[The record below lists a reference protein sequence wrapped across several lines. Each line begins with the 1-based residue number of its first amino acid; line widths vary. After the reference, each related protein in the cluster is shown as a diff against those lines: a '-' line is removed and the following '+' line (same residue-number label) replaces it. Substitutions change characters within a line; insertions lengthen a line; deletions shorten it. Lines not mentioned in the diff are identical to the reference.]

1 MPNPLRVVVIGFGPV
16 GARLCEDLLPAVRDG
31 AIDLTVVG
39 AEQHAPYNRVLIAEL
54 AAARAD
60 LDGIV
65 LHDPDDSV
73 AAGARIALGTRV
85 IGVDRDAKV
94 VELET
99 GEQIGYDRLVLATGA
114 RANVPTLAGLERP
127 RYDADSVV
135 RAGTAAV
142 GTDPGLPSGV
152 TVLRDLADAERVRRA
167 VEAKARIIVLGAGVL
182 GLEFALLAADAG
194 AEVSVLH
201 HGPTPMP
208 RSLDRGAGTVLARAL
223 KARGIT
229 VFAHSRAEAV
239 AFHTADEGTRAFD
252 AVVTA
257 DGNYVRG
264 DLLVLSCGVG
274 ARTELATLAG
284 IRTAAGIIV
293 DEQLRSWS
301 DDDVYAIGDC
311 AHVVARTP
319 ENEALARLPGAPTG
333 LIGPGWRQ
341 AAWLAGRLRADATGA
356 VHTEPAPS
364 EKDAVV
370 MLKDEDIDVVAVG
383 EVDIDIWDAPVA
395 ESQPHRHVAQWA
407 DPQHGRYVKI
417 VTVDGVLDAFACIGM
432 PRTAAELTLL
442 YDRQGELPSDRS
454 LLLRLDG
461 ADAVGAAADAFA
473 PTSTVCSCNGVNVQ
487 RVTDS
492 IADGNDTVACLGRD
506 TRAGTGCGGCKPRLA
521 ELIERFA
528 LTEVARA

>member
-1 MPNPLRVVVIGFGPV
+1 MPAGLRVVVIGFGPV

-31 AIDLTVVG
+31 AIELTVIG

-54 AAARAD
+54 AAARAE

-65 LHDPDDSV
+65 LHDPADSI
-73 AAGARIALGTRV
+73 AAGARVLLGTRV
-85 IGVDRDAKV
+85 TGIDRVAKQV
-94 VELET
+94 NLET
-99 GEQIGYDRLVLATGA
+99 GEQVGYDRLVLATGA
-114 RANVPTLAGLERP
+114 RANVPTLSGLDRP
-127 RYDADSVV
+127 RYDEQALS
-135 RAGTAAV
+135 RAGSGV
-142 GTDPGLPSGV
+142 IGTDARLPSGV
-152 TVLRDLADAERVRRA
+152 TVLRDITDAERVRQAVRA
-167 VEAKARIIVLGAGVL
+167 GARIIVLGAGVL

-194 AEVSVLH
+194 ARVSVLH

-208 RSLDRGAGTVLARAL
+208 RNLDRGAGTVLSRAL

-229 VFAHSRAEAV
+229 IFAHSRAEAV
-239 AFHTADEGTRAFD
+239 ALHTADDGTPAFD

-284 IRTAAGIIV
+284 IRTAAGIVV
-293 DEQLRSWS
+293 DERLRSW
-301 DDDVYAIGDC
+301 DDADVYAIGDC
-311 AHVVARTP
+311 AHVVPRTA
-319 ENEALARLPGAPTG
+319 ENEALSRLPGAPSG

-341 AAWLAGRLRADATGA
+341 ASWLAGQLMADAAGA
-356 VHTEPAPS
+356 GSLAPAEG

-383 EVDIDIWDAPVA
+383 DLDVDIWDLPHD
-395 ESQPHRHVAQWA
+395 SGPHRHVAQWA
-407 DPQHGRYVKI
+407 DPQHGRYVKM
-417 VTVDGVLDAFACIGM
+417 VTRDGVLDAFACVGM

-461 ADAVGAAADAFA
+461 ADDIGAGADAFA

-487 RVTDS
+487 RINDS

-528 LTEVARA
+528 VAEAARA